1 MTARIAPQVI
11 SATLVLLSL
20 EACDA
25 GQRSASPESND
36 ADGASGML
44 GWPSGSGGAT
54 ADGAVSTGGGPP
66 GEEAPDLPRP
76 SPGANGFIA
85 SNLTLSDATRAF
97 DAFRQKYVIDCGGGR
112 IRVASNGDETV
123 SEGIAYGMLLAVAH
137 GDRVLFDGLWSYY
150 RDHTNEHGVMHW
162 KANACTGEIWGQ
174 NGASDAELDAAMA
187 LVEAECAWGGYAADL
202 TALLDSIRT
211 YEVANLGT
219 MRVLK
224 PGDAWGGQGC
234 TNPSYFA
241 PAYYRVFAR
250 IDASHAA
257 AWTDLAGGSYAILG
271 RAQNPSSGLVPDW
284 TDENG
289 APGGSGNGCPLSSN
303 YAYDAAR
310 VPWRVATDYLWWGV
324 PEAKAFLDRMTN
336 WVSGPAG
343 GIRSV
348 GDGYDLS
355 GNRTSNNHNS
365 TFVGAFALGAM
376 AHSQAKADE
385 FMQELVSMNRDN
397 QYFQETLR
405 AVYLAFAAGMIGPG
419 CS

>member
-1 MTARIAPQVI
+1 MTARLARHLASTILA
-11 SATLVLLSL
+11 LSL
-20 EACDA
+20 GACDA
-25 GQRSASPESND
+25 EQRSASPGSD
-36 ADGASGML
+36 DPDGAPTTL
-44 GWPSGSGGAT
+44 GGPFGSGGT
-54 ADGAVSTGGGPP
+54 AADDASSTGGGTAS
-66 GEEAPDLPRP
+66 EDASSLPRP
-76 SPGANGFIA
+76 SPGANGFTP

-97 DAFRQKYVIDCGGGR
+97 EAFRQKYVVDCGGGR
-112 IRVASNGDETV
+112 VRVASNGDETV

-137 GDRVLFDGLWSYY
+137 GDRTLFDGLWSYY

-162 KANACTGEIWGQ
+162 KTAACTGEVWGQ

-187 LVEAECAWGGYAADL
+187 LIEAECAWGGYAADAS
-202 TALLDSIRT
+202 ALIDSIRT

-224 PGDAWGGQGC
+224 PGDAWGGLGC

-250 IDASHAA
+250 LDASHAT
-257 AWTDLAGGSYAILG
+257 AWTELTEGTYAILS
-271 RAQNPSSGLVPDW
+271 RAQNPTSGLVPDW

-289 APGGSGNGCPLSSN
+289 APGGSSNGCPLSSN

-310 VPWRVATDYLWWGV
+310 VPWRVATDYLWWGA
-324 PEAKAFLDRMTN
+324 PEAKTFLDRMTD
-336 WVSGPAG
+336 WLSGPGG
-343 GIRSV
+343 GIRSL

-355 GNRTSNNHNS
+355 GNRYSNNHNS
-365 TFVGAFALGAM
+365 TFVGGFALGAM

-385 FMQELVSMNRDN
+385 FMQELLSVSRDN

-419 CS
+419 CT